1 MKNLVNFKVALK
13 TREYLVQAIYQMFF
27 NNQNPIEIIEQFKKE
42 HELQKVD
49 FENFSESLISIN
61 KYKEEFKKILIYLEI
76 QDKDINLLDKS
87 IIYFAIYGQ
96 ILLLFSLMN
105 NKSFLIE
112 ISHFIFGLTI
122 LLVLFCSFNPYLNLY
137 CYNIMLFTLFTR
149 YIYGNC
155 LFLICN
161 KNNISFLPDNLN
173 YSTIYKL
180 IFLFITLKIF
190 YIFTR

>member
-76 QDKDINLLDKS
+76 QDKDMPIRSLHAFFFYKNQ
-87 IIYFAIYGQ
+87 YFSAQ
-96 ILLLFSLMN
+96 PQSD
-105 NKSFLIE
+105 S
-112 ISHFIFGLTI
+112 
-122 LLVLFCSFNPYLNLY
+122 
-137 CYNIMLFTLFTR
+137 
-149 YIYGNC
+149 
-155 LFLICN
+155 
-161 KNNISFLPDNLN
+161 
-173 YSTIYKL
+173 
-180 IFLFITLKIF
+180 
-190 YIFTR
+190 

>member
-87 IIYFAIYGQ
+87 IIYFAINELKFGNLDPLVV
-96 ILLLFSLMN
+96 IDESLRLSKKFSNPDSYKFINACLDKYIKN
-105 NKSFLIE
+105 PKSDIDF
-112 ISHFIFGLTI
+112 
-122 LLVLFCSFNPYLNLY
+122 
-137 CYNIMLFTLFTR
+137 
-149 YIYGNC
+149 
-155 LFLICN
+155 
-161 KNNISFLPDNLN
+161 
-173 YSTIYKL
+173 
-180 IFLFITLKIF
+180 
-190 YIFTR
+190 

>member
-1 MKNLVNFKVALK
+1 MKNLVNFKIALK

-87 IIYFAIYGQ
+87 IIYFAINELKFGNLDPLVV
-96 ILLLFSLMN
+96 IDESLRLSKKFSNPDSYKFINACLDKYIKN
-105 NKSFLIE
+105 PKS
-112 ISHFIFGLTI
+112 
-122 LLVLFCSFNPYLNLY
+122 
-137 CYNIMLFTLFTR
+137 NIDF
-149 YIYGNC
+149 
-155 LFLICN
+155 
-161 KNNISFLPDNLN
+161 
-173 YSTIYKL
+173 
-180 IFLFITLKIF
+180 
-190 YIFTR
+190 

>member
-76 QDKDINLLDKS
+76 QDKDINLLDKL
-87 IIYFAIYGQ
+87 IIYFAINE
-96 ILLLFSLMN
+96 LKFSNLDPLVVIDESLRLSKKFSN
-105 NKSFLIE
+105 PDSYKFINACLDKYIKNPKS
-112 ISHFIFGLTI
+112 
-122 LLVLFCSFNPYLNLY
+122 
-137 CYNIMLFTLFTR
+137 NIDF
-149 YIYGNC
+149 
-155 LFLICN
+155 
-161 KNNISFLPDNLN
+161 
-173 YSTIYKL
+173 
-180 IFLFITLKIF
+180 
-190 YIFTR
+190 

>member
-76 QDKDINLLDKS
+76 QDKDVNLLDKS
-87 IIYFAIYGQ
+87 IIYFAINELKFGNLDPLVV
-96 ILLLFSLMN
+96 IDESLRLSKKFSNPDSYKFINACLDKYIKN
-105 NKSFLIE
+105 PKS
-112 ISHFIFGLTI
+112 
-122 LLVLFCSFNPYLNLY
+122 
-137 CYNIMLFTLFTR
+137 NIDF
-149 YIYGNC
+149 
-155 LFLICN
+155 
-161 KNNISFLPDNLN
+161 
-173 YSTIYKL
+173 
-180 IFLFITLKIF
+180 
-190 YIFTR
+190 

>member
-76 QDKDINLLDKS
+76 QDKNINLLDKS
-87 IIYFAIYGQ
+87 IIYFAINELKFGNLDPLVV
-96 ILLLFSLMN
+96 IDESLRLSKKFSNPDSYKFINACLDKYIKN
-105 NKSFLIE
+105 PKS
-112 ISHFIFGLTI
+112 
-122 LLVLFCSFNPYLNLY
+122 
-137 CYNIMLFTLFTR
+137 NIDF
-149 YIYGNC
+149 
-155 LFLICN
+155 
-161 KNNISFLPDNLN
+161 
-173 YSTIYKL
+173 
-180 IFLFITLKIF
+180 
-190 YIFTR
+190 